1 MNATC
6 RRLQRSVEMVP
17 LVVPLVGLVDPNRVV
32 EAKES
37 RTARTKK
44 DKVPI
49 SEIILRQH
57 TADNINTFLSLT

>member
-6 RRLQRSVEMVP
+6 RRLQRSVEM
-17 LVVPLVGLVDPNRVV
+17 VPLVGLVDPNRVV

-44 DKVPI
+44 AKVPI